1 MEENNKF
8 LMKIFGI
15 TVILTIFFSIYFSV
29 KYTENYIKDNIKNK
43 EISILEKPIEKKC
56 EDILNS
62 PCKFELQLEENKNK
76 TINLLEEKFEEAT
89 KSTIVFDKDNPI
101 SIYYDGGPSNPIS
114 IINGFEKR
122 LKDKGWKV
130 EVDLKYG
137 SLVCIKKS
145 SNEMPWY
152 VYIMCFLFSILFIGI
167 LTKRGVL

>member
-62 PCKFELQLEENKNK
+62 LCKFELQLEENKNK
-76 TINLLEEKFEEAT
+76 TINLLEEKFE
-89 KSTIVFDKDNPI
+89 
-101 SIYYDGGPSNPIS
+101 
-114 IINGFEKR
+114 
-122 LKDKGWKV
+122 
-130 EVDLKYG
+130 
-137 SLVCIKKS
+137 
-145 SNEMPWY
+145 
-152 VYIMCFLFSILFIGI
+152 
-167 LTKRGVL
+167 